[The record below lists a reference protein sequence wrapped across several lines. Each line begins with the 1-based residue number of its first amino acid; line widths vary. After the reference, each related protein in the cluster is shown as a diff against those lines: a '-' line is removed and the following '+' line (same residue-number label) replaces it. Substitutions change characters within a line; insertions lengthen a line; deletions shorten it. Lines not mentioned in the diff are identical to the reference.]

1 MYNTFIIPKDIH
13 CLKTMEYR
21 NQKSA
26 TCCKYNKPHSYPAE
40 DEGFKPPI
48 PEKGYTGF
56 RVQRIRSLCQ
66 SSFFV
71 LQR

>member
-40 DEGFKPPI
+40 DEGYF
-48 PEKGYTGF
+48 F
-56 RVQRIRSLCQ
+56 IRAFLLISRWK
-66 SSFFV
+66 SHTWVF
-71 LQR
+71 

>member
-40 DEGFKPPI
+40 DEGSENYPLSTPNK
-48 PEKGYTGF
+48 
-56 RVQRIRSLCQ
+56 SLE
-66 SSFFV
+66 V
-71 LQR
+71 THLGL